1 MAVGTATTRFWH
13 PFADMGSVSQSELL
27 IERGEGV
34 YVFDADGN
42 RYLDGTASLWYANIG
57 HGRDDVVEAVAA
69 QMRTL
74 AAYSTFGDIGNRPA
88 NELCERLAAV
98 APMDGAR
105 VFLAS
110 GGGDAIDT
118 AAKIVRRHWVLQGH
132 PERTHLISR
141 TQGYHGTHG
150 FGTSIGG
157 IEANVTNWG
166 PLVGGIS
173 SVEYDSLQA
182 LEAEILRV
190 GPDRVAAFFCEPV
203 IGAGGV
209 YPPPDGYIEGVAD
222 LCAEHGVLLVID
234 SVICGFGR
242 LGTWFGIERWEDVR
256 PDLITFAKGVTA
268 GYLPLGGVAVA
279 GHVAAPFFAEP
290 GGPMLRHGATYGGH
304 PTCCAAALAVIDVYE
319 REQLIPRGRE
329 LEGPLRDA
337 LAPLAEH
344 PAVGEVRAGFG
355 FLAAVALSPDALSAA
370 PGAAAQVA
378 QGAREAGVLI
388 RPLLGGVAVSPPL
401 TAEREHIDLIAQAIR
416 AGLDRVGEAPPK
428 PDESSGG

>member
-1 MAVGTATTRFWH
+1 MSFWH
-13 PFADMGSVSQSELL
+13 PFADMSAVSQRELI
-27 IERGEGV
+27 IERGDGV
-34 YVFDADGN
+34 WVYDEAGT
-42 RYLDGTASLWYANIG
+42 RYLDATASLWYANIG
-57 HGRDDVVEAVAA
+57 HGRAEVAEAVAS
-69 QMRTL
+69 QLKRL
-74 AAYSTFGDIGNRPA
+74 EAYHTFADMTNRPA
-88 NELCERLAAV
+88 LELCDRLADL
-98 APMDGAR
+98 APLSDPKI
-105 VFLAS
+105 FLTS
-110 GGGDAIDT
+110 GGGDSIEV
-118 AAKIVRRHWVLQGH
+118 AAKLARRHFVQHGQ
-132 PERTHLISR
+132 PERVQLIAR

-150 FGTSIGG
+150 FGTSLGG
-157 IEANVTNWG
+157 IESNTTNWG
-166 PLVGGIS
+166 PLVPDIS
-173 SVEYDSLQA
+173 VVEHDSLPA
-182 LEAEILRV
+182 LAAEIDRV

-209 YPPPDGYIEGVAD
+209 YLPPEGYIQGVAD
-222 LCAEHGVLLVID
+222 LCAEHGILLVID

-279 GHVAAPFFAEP
+279 GQGAAPFCAGP

-337 LAPLAEH
+337 LAPLADH

-355 FLAAVALSPDALSAA
+355 FMAAVALSPDALAAA

-388 RPLLGGVAVSPPL
+388 RPLFGGVAVSPPL
-401 TAEREHIDLIAQAIR
+401 TAEQEHIELIAQAIR
-416 AGLDRVGEAPPK
+416 AGLDRLGDAPPR
-428 PDESSGG
+428 PDE